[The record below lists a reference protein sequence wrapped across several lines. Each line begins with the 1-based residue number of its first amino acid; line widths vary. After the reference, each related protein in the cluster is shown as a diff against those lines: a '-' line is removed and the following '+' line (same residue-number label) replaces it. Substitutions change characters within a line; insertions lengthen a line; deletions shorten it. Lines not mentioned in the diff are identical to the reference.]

1 MHNNKI
7 SHLRTCDRYLP
18 TSLATLTLANNNI
31 NDLNEISQLVHLTN
45 LTSISLA
52 NNPCVCI
59 SGNSVYPL
67 LVLDGFCFNV
77 NVFLNN
83 AKQGLRLPSIC
94 NKLVY
99 ECKNYRRISR

>member
-18 TSLATLTLANNNI
+18 ASLTTLTLANNNI
-31 NDLNEISQLVHLTN
+31 NDLNEISQLVHLTD

-59 SGNSVYPL
+59 PGNSMYPL
-67 LVLDGFCFNV
+67 LVFFSI
-77 NVFLNN
+77 VF
-83 AKQGLRLPSIC
+83 G
-94 NKLVY
+94 V
-99 ECKNYRRISR
+99 

>member
-18 TSLATLTLANNNI
+18 TCLNTLTLANNNI

-67 LVLDGFCFNV
+67 LGFNLSFNFFWV
-77 NVFLNN
+77 IFFLN
-83 AKQGLRLPSIC
+83 
-94 NKLVY
+94 V
-99 ECKNYRRISR
+99 